1 MKSKRPFNIRTGA
14 FTRGSIEW
22 YDAQCDKH
30 VYNTGDCWTENT
42 AVHDVRT
49 AVTTNARFM
58 ITYGIAKGQPRRIDE
73 PRSRLRCGTRPRVIR
88 RTPEIENGR
97 AAMIKN

>member
-1 MKSKRPFNIRTGA
+1 MKSTRPFNISTGA

-30 VYNTGDCWTENT
+30 VYNARDSLTENN

-49 AVTTNARFM
+49 AGTTNAHFM
-58 ITYGIAKGQPRRIDE
+58 ITYVIAKGQPRRIYE
-73 PRSRLRCGTRPRVIR
+73 PAPAC
-88 RTPEIENGR
+88 
-97 AAMIKN
+97 AAALGLE